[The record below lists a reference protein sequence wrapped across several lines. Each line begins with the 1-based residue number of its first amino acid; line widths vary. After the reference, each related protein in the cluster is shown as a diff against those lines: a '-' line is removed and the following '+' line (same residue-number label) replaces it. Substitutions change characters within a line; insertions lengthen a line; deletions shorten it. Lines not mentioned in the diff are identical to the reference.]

1 MKHETEKFFFSVTE
15 ASRLTGIDKKGIY
28 NKIYAKSFCSKHK
41 NKIAIRSRIA
51 FENPK
56 CKIFMCRQCVKVI
69 SKTHITGISKFDNLN
84 MTIAKNQINI
94 VNSKRVG
101 RKFTETLISFDDVVT
116 LSPAFYSLYLSRILN
131 LFTLFGETG
140 LAFRVNEV
148 TWLLGLSN
156 QWVFGQIKKGV
167 LPVKLRRREHRSND
181 EKLIL
186 AQDLRKLKDEPMN
199 IKEKVFELFTLKK
212 TNG

>member
-1 MKHETEKFFFSVTE
+1 MIKTEHLFFSITE

-28 NKIYAKSFCSKHK
+28 NKC
-41 NKIAIRSRIA
+41 
-51 FENPK
+51 ENG
-56 CKIFMCRQCVKVI
+56 IVLTDRQRK
-69 SKTHITGISKFDNLN
+69 
-84 MTIAKNQINI
+84 
-94 VNSKRVG
+94 G
-101 RKFTETLISFDDVVT
+101 RKFIEAVISFDDVVT
-116 LSPAFYSLYLSRILN
+116 LSPVFNSLYMGRMLG

-156 QWVFGQIKKGV
+156 QWVFRQIKEGNV
-167 LPVKLRRREHRSND
+167 PVFLGRREHREKA

-199 IKEKVFELFTLKK
+199 IKDKVFELFTLKK
-212 TNG
+212 TNE

>member
-1 MKHETEKFFFSVTE
+1 MNHETEKFFFSVTE

-28 NKIYAKSFCSKHK
+28 GEAGLVWIPVLRFLNKCGD
-41 NKIAIRSRIA
+41 RIV
-51 FENPK
+51 
-56 CKIFMCRQCVKVI
+56 ITDRQRK
-69 SKTHITGISKFDNLN
+69 
-84 MTIAKNQINI
+84 
-94 VNSKRVG
+94 G
-101 RKFTETLISFDDVVT
+101 RKFTEAVISFDDVVT
-116 LSPAFYSLYLSRILN
+116 LSPVFNSLYLSRILS
-131 LFTLFGETG
+131 LFTLFGESG

-167 LPVKLRRREHRSND
+167 LPVKLRRREHREKA

-199 IKEKVFELFTLKK
+199 IKEKVFELFTLK
-212 TNG
+212 

>member
-1 MKHETEKFFFSVTE
+1 MNTEHLYFSVTE

-28 NKIYAKSFCSKHK
+28 NRA
-41 NKIAIRSRIA
+41 NKDIEI
-51 FENPK
+51 
-56 CKIFMCRQCVKVI
+56 
-69 SKTHITGISKFDNLN
+69 
-84 MTIAKNQINI
+84 IN
-94 VNSKRVG
+94 SARHG
-101 RKFTETLISFDDVVT
+101 RKFAEMLISFDDVVT
-116 LSPAFYSLYLSRILN
+116 LSPVFNSLYLSRVIR
-131 LFTLFGETG
+131 LFTLFGESG

-167 LPVKLRRREHRSND
+167 LPVKLRRREHRSKH

-199 IKEKVFELFTLKK
+199 IKEKVFELFTLK
-212 TNG
+212 

>member
-1 MKHETEKFFFSVTE
+1 MDHETEKYFFSITE

-28 NKIYAKSFCSKHK
+28 NKCGNGIVLTD
-41 NKIAIRSRIA
+41 
-51 FENPK
+51 
-56 CKIFMCRQCVKVI
+56 RQRK
-69 SKTHITGISKFDNLN
+69 
-84 MTIAKNQINI
+84 
-94 VNSKRVG
+94 G
-101 RKFTETLISFDDVVT
+101 RKFIEAVISFDDVCK
-116 LSPAFYSLYLSRILN
+116 LSPAFDSLYTSTLWSMGRVIG
-131 LFTLFGETG
+131 LFTLFGERG

-156 QWVFGQIKKGV
+156 QWVFRQIKEGTV
-167 LPVKLRRREHRSND
+167 PVFSGRREHREKA

-199 IKEKVFELFTLKK
+199 IKEKVFDLFTLKK